1 MADSNAIQVPREQ
14 AEGDTTWF
22 VRRGAQVR
30 GPYAWSTIEMNLA
43 LGRIRGN
50 DEVCPA
56 GPGWQSVAT
65 LRPEPPIPVAPV
77 STADAPRRRGPSA
90 LAARRARAER
100 VWASLREAPPAPR
113 RGRFALA
120 LGAFVLGLL
129 ALAMFVTS
137 PAPKLPIDCGAAPA
151 AGVNWDFCTLAGLSA
166 DGADLSGLSARNARL
181 NRASLVEA
189 RLAESDLA
197 YADLSGANLALGDL
211 SGSRLVGSSLR
222 DAVLHHTDLR
232 GADLRFADLSGASLV
247 DVALDGARLDNAIWP
262 DGRTC
267 APRSHGACRQR

>member
-1 MADSNAIQVPREQ
+1 MADSNAIQALGEP
-14 AEGDTTWF
+14 AADDTTWF

-56 GPGWQSVAT
+56 GPGWRSVAT
-65 LRPEPPIPVAPV
+65 LRPEPAAQAAPV
-77 STADAPRRRGPSA
+77 STAAAPRRRGPSA

-113 RGRFALA
+113 RGRFAFA
-120 LGAFVLGLL
+120 LGAFVIGLL
-129 ALAMFVTS
+129 VFAMYVAS
-137 PAPKLPIDCGAAPA
+137 PKPKTPIDCAAAPA

-166 DGADLSGLSARNARL
+166 DGAELAGMSARNARL

-189 RLAESDLA
+189 TIAESDLA

-267 APRSHGACRQR
+267 APGSRGACLRR

>member
-1 MADSNAIQVPREQ
+1 MVDSNAIQALREP
-14 AEGDTTWF
+14 ADDDTTWF

-56 GPGWQSVAT
+56 GPGWRSVAT
-65 LRPEPPIPVAPV
+65 LRPEPSTPAPP
-77 STADAPRRRGPSA
+77 TGAPDAPRRRGPSA
-90 LAARRARAER
+90 LAERRARAES

-129 ALAMFVTS
+129 TLAVFVAS
-137 PAPKLPIDCGAAPA
+137 PPPKPPIDCGAAPA
-151 AGVNWDFCTLAGLSA
+151 AGVNWDFCTLSGLSA
-166 DGADLSGLSARNARL
+166 DGADLAALSARNARL

-189 RLAESDLA
+189 
-197 YADLSGANLALGDL
+197 
-211 SGSRLVGSSLR
+211 
-222 DAVLHHTDLR
+222 
-232 GADLRFADLSGASLV
+232 
-247 DVALDGARLDNAIWP
+247 
-262 DGRTC
+262 
-267 APRSHGACRQR
+267 

>member
-1 MADSNAIQVPREQ
+1 MAESNAIQPLDEP
-14 AEGDTTWF
+14 AADDTTWF

-56 GPGWQSVAT
+56 GPGWRSVAA
-65 LRPEPPIPVAPV
+65 LRPEPALPAAPA
-77 STADAPRRRGPSA
+77 SAPDAARRRAPSP
-90 LAARRARAER
+90 LAARRQRAAR
-100 VWASLREAPPAPR
+100 VWESLREAPPAPR
-113 RGRFALA
+113 RGRFALTLA
-120 LGAFVLGLL
+120 AFVVGLL
-129 ALAMFVTS
+129 ALAVLLAS
-137 PAPKLPIDCGAAPA
+137 PAPKTPIDCDAAPA
-151 AGVNWDFCTLAGLSA
+151 AGVNWDFCMLAGLSA
-166 DGADLSGLSARNARL
+166 DGAELTGISARNARL

-222 DAVLHHTDLR
+222 DAILHHTDLR

-267 APRSHGACRQR
+267 APDSRGACGQR